1 MTRVKELDEDGI
13 NIAFG
18 EDDIKDPWYPMGDG
32 NMLDP
37 LHLGLHVAQTM
48 GYDQIMNAYHYVT
61 LNGAKAMH
69 VLDHY
74 GIEEGKEA
82 NCILMNR
89 SNFYDA
95 LNERAE
101 VLYSIHHG
109 KVIVETQPIKVTTHF
124 N

>member
-1 MTRVKELDEDGI
+1 
-13 NIAFG
+13 
-18 EDDIKDPWYPMGDG
+18 
-32 NMLDP
+32 MLDP

-89 SNFYDA
+89 GNFYDA

-101 VLYSIHHG
+101 VFYSIHHG
-109 KVIVETQPIKVTTHF
+109 KIIVQTKPIEVTTHF
-124 N
+124 E